1 MHIDG
6 IVWGI
11 SLLSLVWI
19 VLIFVWVV
27 GIFRVCLGEK
37 IFLRPKPS
45 LLSCEK
51 ILWIDQKE
59 RMPYEVTISGGAPW
73 GFRLSGGAP
82 SEEGIRVRYLF
93 IFIRHP
99 RPFWMNNDDTKY
111 TSISVRTVDTTIGL
125 EDDSLGHLYLY
136 HVSVLQSCLSVCL
149 FVFFTWFLQQSN
161 VQHFKKPHK

>member
-1 MHIDG
+1 MVLDYICFILMIINHNILNFGLGWVWSGAHIG

-19 VLIFVWVV
+19 VLIFIWVV

-82 SEEGIRVRYLF
+82 SEEGIRVR
-93 IFIRHP
+93 
-99 RPFWMNNDDTKY
+99 
-111 TSISVRTVDTTIGL
+111 
-125 EDDSLGHLYLY
+125 
-136 HVSVLQSCLSVCL
+136 
-149 FVFFTWFLQQSN
+149 
-161 VQHFKKPHK
+161 